1 MAQCQGW
8 QPPEA
13 LPAYSPLVPASKVP
27 QFLDAVLQEG
37 MKAECCYYRIVNKVN
52 SRNSTRFGKRVLL
65 LFRSGTVFVCR
76 TSGDQGGKACRV
88 AHVKD
93 IEAVHYHQEK
103 PGGVIRFLL
112 KLTPQDELSLV
123 WDTVPDARN
132 DASEFTD
139 WGIIPLLH
147 RARADVSPEPL
158 VCRATSRAQILQL
171 TNHDKARCLDPPRKQ
186 RLLLMERSMADL
198 KSLCSAPVFKH
209 RSLADGTEEAIIKLV
224 RPSVTKPFDV
234 TLCRMAVLA
243 GPPLLQPYLGAS
255 LRRVNGAEVA
265 SAFDFRRAVT
275 VDPSTELELT
285 VGLRTGVTL
294 RPPSSVVQPL
304 RQQCDFCQETWTLR
318 SVRLCSWLAESGV
331 GMFVG
336 SVLRAVGGVQLRNI
350 LPPGAD
356 ATANLAA
363 LDAYVTKRL
372 REDGSVVLRFKQRD
386 GVVICRHPSTP
397 VGVVFD
403 EAGGGLRVPD
413 AGGIGADTPARY
425 AELERFAGRT
435 IEGLYLNHHRV
446 PVRTRSQF
454 ESLTQFETVV
464 HILAT
469 PSPDADDDSSGSS
482 GDDEDAAGGDE
493 GEAEAE
499 AAVEAAPAPP
509 PIETH
514 DAGTQCHEEAFAPYG
529 HGAVGALRT
538 QRTEELW
545 YMQPAPR
552 EKPSVPAHY
561 LPSPNRQGA
570 VAAGVFKHTEL
581 LQSLVERQARNT
593 SLLDMLEERNDAA
606 DRRALSHE
614 S

>member
-1 MAQCQGW
+1 MAQCQAW

-93 IEAVHYHQEK
+93 IEAVYYHQDK

-132 DASEFTD
+132 DSSEFTD

-147 RARADVSPEPL
+147 SARADVLPVPL
-158 VCRATSRAQILQL
+158 ACRATSRAQIQQL

-209 RSLADGTEEAIIKLV
+209 RSLADGTEEATIKLV
-224 RPSVTKPFDV
+224 RPSVAKPFDV

-275 VDPSTELELT
+275 ADPSTEIELT
-285 VGLRTGVTL
+285 VGLRAGVTL
-294 RPPSSVVQPL
+294 RPPSAAAVQPL
-304 RQQCDFCQETWTLR
+304 RQQCDICQETWTLR

-336 SVLRAVGGVQLRNI
+336 SVLRAVGGVRLRDI

-372 REDGSVVLRFKQRD
+372 REDGAVFLRFKQRD
-386 GVVICRHPSTP
+386 GVVICRHPTTP
-397 VGVVFD
+397 VGVVLEEVD
-403 EAGGGLRVPD
+403 GGLRIPD

-425 AELERFAGRT
+425 AELGWLEGRT

-446 PVRTRSQF
+446 PVRTRRQF

-469 PSPDADDDSSGSS
+469 PSSDADDDSSVFS
-482 GDDEDAAGGDE
+482 GDDEDAAGDDE
-493 GEAEAE
+493 AGAEAV
-499 AAVEAAPAPP
+499 AAVEAALP
-509 PIETH
+509 PIESH

-529 HGAVGALRT
+529 HGAVGVLQT
-538 QRTEELW
+538 QRTEEPW
-545 YMQPAPR
+545 YMQPASR
-552 EKPSVPAHY
+552 EAPSVPAHY

-570 VAAGVFKHTEL
+570 VAVGVLKHTEL

-593 SLLDMLEERNDAA
+593 SLLDMLEQRNDAA